1 MCGRRATCKKIY
13 IIFVPS
19 VHSRSIHHLYW
30 KIFEYFIYGY
40 SMWKS
45 YNRCFFMREYF
56 MAAYYKWPL
65 IYVRSLRGSR
75 SCLIFFF
82 YSLCFPIRRNKFEYF
97 IIRFWRGS
105 IGIDYTYFDGTSMLL
120 YQFFFAFPF
129 RAIKK
134 NFRYA
139 LTIKND

>member
-75 SCLIFFF
+75 SCLIIFF
-82 YSLCFPIRRNKFEYF
+82 IRSVFQFVAINLNILLFAFEGGRSELITRILMGLACSCTNF
-97 IIRFWRGS
+97 FLL
-105 IGIDYTYFDGTSMLL
+105 FHLELLKKTSDMLL
-120 YQFFFAFPF
+120 Q
-129 RAIKK
+129 
-134 NFRYA
+134 
-139 LTIKND
+139 